1 MTSIGEIISVGSD
14 NAERLIAAGVPTV
27 ETLLRL
33 GGSSSGRK
41 AIADS
46 TGIQANRILAWVNR
60 ADLMRV
66 HGVGADYAELLGRA
80 GVDSVKEL
88 AMRRPENLHARLT
101 QVNLADAIVR
111 RTPTQAE
118 VGRWIAEARTLRG
131 AVTH

>member
-1 MTSIGEIISVGSD
+1 MTNIGEICSIDSASAD
-14 NAERLIAAGVPTV
+14 KLTAAGVPTV
-27 ETLLRL
+27 EVLLQR

-46 TGIQANRILAWVNR
+46 TGIQPSRILAWVNR

-66 HGVGADYAELLGRA
+66 HGVGADYAELLGRS

-88 AMRRPENLHARLT
+88 AMRRPENLHARIT
-101 QVNLADAIVR
+101 TVNGEEALVR
-111 RTPTQAE
+111 RIPTRAE
-118 VGRWIAEARTLRG
+118 VERWVAEARTLRG

>member
-1 MTSIGEIISVGSD
+1 MTSIAEIGSVGPT
-14 NAERLIAAGVPTV
+14 NAEKLIAAGVPTV

-46 TGIQANRILAWVNR
+46 TGIQARNILVWVNR

-66 HGVGADYAELLGRA
+66 HGVGADYAELLGKS

-101 QVNLADAIVR
+101 QVNLAEQVVR

-118 VGRWIAEARTLRG
+118 VARWIAEARTLRG

>member
-1 MTSIGEIISVGSD
+1 MTSIGEIGSVGD
-14 NAERLIAAGVPTV
+14 ENAAKLIRAGVPTV
-27 ETLLRL
+27 EVLLRM

-46 TGIQANRILAWVNR
+46 TGIHASRILAWVNR

-66 HGVGADYAELLGRA
+66 HGVGADYAELLGRS

-88 AMRRPENLHARLT
+88 AMRRPENLHARLI
-101 QVNLADAIVR
+101 QVNATENLVR
-111 RTPTQAE
+111 REPTQAE
-118 VGRWIAEARTLRG
+118 VAKWIAESRTLRG

>member
-1 MTSIGEIISVGSD
+1 MTSIGEIVSVGD
-14 NAERLIAAGVPTV
+14 ANAEKLIRAGVPTV
-27 ETLLRL
+27 EVLLRL

-41 AIADS
+41 SFADS
-46 TGIQANRILAWVNR
+46 TGIQASRILAWVNR

-66 HGVGADYAELLGRA
+66 HGVGADYAELLGRS

-101 QVNLADAIVR
+101 QVNEAENIVR
-111 RTPTQAE
+111 RGPTQAE
-118 VGRWIAEARTLRG
+118 VAKWIAEARTLRG